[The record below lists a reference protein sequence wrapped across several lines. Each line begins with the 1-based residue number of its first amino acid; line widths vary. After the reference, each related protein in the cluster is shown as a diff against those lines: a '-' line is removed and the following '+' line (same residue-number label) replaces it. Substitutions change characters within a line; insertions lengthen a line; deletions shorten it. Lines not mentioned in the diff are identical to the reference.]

1 MRSFLVV
8 PSVGA
13 ALCFASAA
21 LADTNSVTAEALF
34 QQGRALLDAGRVS
47 EACPKLA
54 ESHRLEPA
62 TGALIALA
70 VCHETEGKL
79 ASAWA
84 EFMEARG
91 RARREGQPERE
102 QLALERAAALEN
114 RVSLLTIQVPE
125 GTVQLQGIEI
135 LLDGVALRRS
145 AWNTAVTIDGGEHR
159 LEVSA
164 PGHRP
169 FQTTFE
175 VRREN
180 DRARVSVPPLE
191 ALPENEQ
198 PKGAPLATATPRS
211 GRLSTLSWV
220 GIGTAGAGVA
230 ALGAGGYF
238 LATALGQ
245 RSDSEGQ
252 CDGDQ
257 CSPAGVDSRRDAV
270 HNGNLATLFAIGGG
284 VLVATGATLFF
295 VGRSSSSEETP
306 AVQAGAGLTSNGVSL
321 AVRGAF

>member
-91 RARREGQPERE
+91 RARREGQSERE
-102 QLALERAAALEN
+102 QLALERAVALEN
-114 RVSLLTIQVPE
+114 RLSVLTIQVPD
-125 GTVQLQGIEI
+125 GTVQLPGIEI

-145 AWNTAVTIDGGEHR
+145 AWNTAVTIDGGQHR
-159 LEVSA
+159 LEVGA

-191 ALPENEQ
+191 ALPENDRS
-198 PKGAPLATATPRS
+198 KGAPATATPRS
-211 GRLSTLSWV
+211 SGLSTLSWV

-230 ALGAGGYF
+230 AFGVGGYF

-245 RSDSEGQ
+245 RSDSEAQ

-257 CSPAGVDSRRDAV
+257 CSQAGVDSRKDAV

-306 AVQAGAGLTSNGVSL
+306 GVQAGAGLTSDGVSL

>member
-8 PSVGA
+8 PSMGA

-91 RARREGQPERE
+91 RARREGQSERE
-102 QLALERAAALEN
+102 QLALDRAAALQN

-125 GTVQLQGIEI
+125 ETVQLQGIEI
-135 LLDGVALRRS
+135 VLDGVALRRS

-169 FQTTFE
+169 FQTIFE

-191 ALPENEQ
+191 AQPRNER
-198 PKGAPLATATPRS
+198 PKGAPLATETSRS
-211 GRLSTLSWV
+211 GRLSTLSWM

-230 ALGAGGYF
+230 ALGVGGYF

-257 CSPAGVDSRRDAV
+257 CSPAGVDSREDAV

-306 AVQAGAGLTSNGVSL
+306 ALQAGAGVTSNGVSL

>member
-114 RVSLLTIQVPE
+114 RLSLLTIQVPD

-180 DRARVSVPPLE
+180 DRARVSVPSLE
-191 ALPENEQ
+191 ALPEDERS
-198 PKGAPLATATPRS
+198 KGAPATATPASS
-211 GRLSTLSWV
+211 GLSTLSWV

-230 ALGAGGYF
+230 ALGVGGYF

>member
-191 ALPENEQ
+191 VQPESEQ
-198 PKGAPLATATPRS
+198 PKGATLATETSRS
-211 GRLSTLSWV
+211 SRLSTLSWV

-230 ALGAGGYF
+230 ALGVGGYF

-257 CSPAGVDSRRDAV
+257 CSPAGVDSRKDAV

>member
-8 PSVGA
+8 PSMGA

-91 RARREGQPERE
+91 RARREGQSERE
-102 QLALERAAALEN
+102 QLALERAAALQN

-125 GTVQLQGIEI
+125 ETVQLQGIEI

-169 FQTTFE
+169 FQTIFE

-191 ALPENEQ
+191 AQPQSER
-198 PKGAPLATATPRS
+198 PKGAPLATETSRS

-230 ALGAGGYF
+230 ALGVGGYF

-257 CSPAGVDSRRDAV
+257 CSPAGVDSREDAV

-295 VGRSSSSEETP
+295 IGRSSSSEETP
-306 AVQAGAGLTSNGVSL
+306 ALQAGAGVTSNGVSL